1 MRTPSGHSA
10 YRTDMNRP
18 GMLPFRRAA
27 LRAWTQGVAATE
39 FAITLPL
46 TMALVILTLALAVR
60 AIDQLSAAGLAP
72 QDVRDRAV
80 VNGQPGNRL
89 SNLVGVN
96 TPYANDSLNCSGRVQ
111 FMSMNQGLLRDW
123 PVLRWLD
130 GTLLMGALSSNL
142 QSATSTYTWGFHP
155 GYEGECQ

>member
-1 MRTPSGHSA
+1 M
-10 YRTDMNRP
+10 DMKRP
-18 GMLPFRRAA
+18 GRLSLRRAA
-27 LRAWTQGVAATE
+27 LQAWAQGVAATE

-46 TMALVILTLALAVR
+46 TLALVILTLALAVR
-60 AIDQLSAAGLAP
+60 AIDQLSAASLAP
-72 QDVRDRAV
+72 QDIRDRAV
-80 VNGQPGNRL
+80 LNGQPGNHL

-130 GTLLMGALSSNL
+130 GTVLMGALSSNL
-142 QSATSTYTWGFHP
+142 QAATSSYTWGFHP